1 MIILMNHE
9 LFVKR
14 RQEAAAAKG
23 PQDKQSKYILVTCR
37 ALEHAEKRILNKNFP
52 HVHVYSA
59 SLDKGVDIEK
69 LAFDLMVVDASRSE
83 NHTFLEMIAPAS
95 IPLNI
100 PIVVLKQSFSNYKDL
115 AQDLQAYMISRIED
129 LEGPNFFLFL
139 TKTKL
144 PKLQSRWIVLA
155 KRFFRMLCK

>member
-1 MIILMNHE
+1 MNHE

-23 PQDKQSKYILVTCR
+23 PQDKPSKYILVTCR
-37 ALEHAEKRILNKNFP
+37 ALEDSEKRILNKNF
-52 HVHVYSA
+52 HQIHVYS
-59 SLDKGVDIEK
+59 SILDQGRLDLEK
-69 LAFDLMVVDASRSE
+69 LAFDLMVVDASVSA

-100 PIVVLKQSFSNYKDL
+100 PIVVLKQSFSNYKEL

-155 KRFFRMLCK
+155 KRFFRMLFK

>member
-1 MIILMNHE
+1 MNHE

-23 PQDKQSKYILVTCR
+23 PQDKPSKYILVTCR
-37 ALEHAEKRILNKNFP
+37 ALEDAEKRILNKNFQQI
-52 HVHVYSA
+52 HVYS
-59 SLDKGVDIEK
+59 STLDKGRVDLER

-115 AQDLQAYMISRIED
+115 AQDLGAYMISRIED

-155 KRFFRMLCK
+155 KRFFRMLFK